1 MFAFIFRHPIA
12 LFFALVLHAMVAAGL
27 IWERFDVDGAM
38 KVSLDE
44 GEQAEITQITEI
56 EPLKTFTVDSAL
68 VKEQLAKIKQDE
80 AEKLAEQKRLKAQ
93 SIAEKR
99 RLEQMKRQQ
108 RLEQQKA
115 EQQKRIAEAEA
126 RKADEA
132 KRLAEIERQK
142 SLAEQKRAEAAK
154 RASEQA
160 KKEAELADKK
170 RLEAQKRVA
179 EAEAQ
184 RKAEEAKKLALQKKI
199 EQQAAE
205 KKRLEAEALQARLR
219 KEQEEA
225 ERQLQQ
231 QIAAEEAKKRQLAK
245 QRELKNLRETYVS
258 SIAAKVKDNWRT
270 ASNVSEK
277 AQCVLSITQTPAG
290 KISGVTVENCNKF
303 ADKQFI
309 KDAKNAV
316 YRAEPMPAPPVEE
329 LFERNIKFVFKP

>member
-12 LFFALVLHAMVAAGL
+12 VFFALVLHGVFAAGL
-27 IWERFDVDGAM
+27 IWETFDVDGVM
-38 KVSLDE
+38 RISVDD
-44 GEQAEITQITEI
+44 AETQETTQITEI

-93 SIAEKR
+93 SLEEKR
-99 RLEQMKRQQ
+99 RLEQMKKQQ
-108 RLEQQKA
+108 LLEQQKA

-126 RKADEA
+126 RKANEA

-142 SLAEQKRAEAAK
+142 SLAEQKRAEQAK
-154 RASEQA
+154 RASEKAQ
-160 KKEAELADKK
+160 KEAVLAEKK
-170 RLEAQKRVA
+170 REEAQKQVA

-219 KEQEEA
+219 KEQEDA
-225 ERQLQQ
+225 EREQQQ
-231 QIAAEEAKKRQLAK
+231 QIAAAEAKKRQLAK

-290 KISGVTVENCNKF
+290 KISGVSVKKCNKF

>member
-1 MFAFIFRHPIA
+1 MLAFIFRHPIA
-12 LFFALVLHAMVAAGL
+12 LFFALVLHGGFVVGL
-27 IWERFDVDGAM
+27 MWETFQTDAVM
-38 KVSLDE
+38 SVSAKEDNYE
-44 GEQAEITQITEI
+44 KTDQVREI

-68 VKEQLAKIKQDE
+68 VKQQMAKIQQDE
-80 AEKLAEQKRLKAQ
+80 AEKLAQQRRLKAQ
-93 SIAEKR
+93 SIEEKR
-99 RLEQMKRQQ
+99 RLEQMK
-108 RLEQQKA
+108 EQQIIEQKKA

-126 RKADEA
+126 RKAEEA

-142 SLAEQKRAEAAK
+142 TLAEQKRAEEAK
-154 RASEQA
+154 RAS
-160 KKEAELADKK
+160 KKAEHEAELAEKK
-170 RLEAQKRVA
+170 REVAQQRVA

-184 RKAEEAKKLALQKKI
+184 RKVEEAKKLALQKKI

-205 KKRLEAEALQARLR
+205 KKRLETEALQARLR
-219 KEQEEA
+219 KEQDDA

-245 QRELKNLRETYVS
+245 QKELKNLRETYVS

-270 ASNVSEK
+270 SANVSDK

-290 KISGVTVENCNKF
+290 KISGVTVEKCNEF

-316 YRAEPMPAPPVEE
+316 YRAEPMPAAPMEE

>member
-12 LFFALVLHAMVAAGL
+12 LFFALVLHLGFAAGL
-27 IWERFDVDGAM
+27 MWETFSVDNVM
-38 KVSLDE
+38 QVSIDE
-44 GEQAEITQITEI
+44 GETSETPQVTEI

-68 VKEQLAKIKQDE
+68 VKQQMAKIKQDE
-80 AEKLAEQKRLKAQ
+80 AQKLAEQRRLKQQ
-93 SIAEKR
+93 SIEEKR
-99 RLEQMKRQQ
+99 RLEQLKKQQ
-108 RLEQQKA
+108 LLEQQKA

-142 SLAEQKRAEAAK
+142 TLAEQKRTQQAQRESAK
-154 RASEQA
+154 AQ
-160 KKEAELADKK
+160 KEAMLAEKK
-170 RLEAQKRVA
+170 REEAQQRVA

-219 KEQEEA
+219 KEQDDA
-225 ERQLQQ
+225 ELERQQ

-270 ASNVSEK
+270 AANVSEK

-290 KISGVTVENCNKF
+290 KISGVTVEKCNKF

-316 YRAEPMPAPPVEE
+316 YRAEPMPAPPIEE